1 MRPLSEVLREELE
14 DDGTPLFVLTNEKM
28 YLGAVT
34 MFYPDLMDLIA
45 DKLDSDL
52 YIIPSSIHECLIL
65 PEQEDICGDD
75 LKKLVRTVND
85 TEVADDEILSYNI
98 YKYSRAGRSV
108 TIDNGQNAML
118 SLTANRSED
127 VRQRL

>member
-1 MRPLSEVLREELE
+1 
-14 DDGTPLFVLTNEKM
+14 
-28 YLGAVT
+28 
-34 MFYPDLMDLIA
+34 MDLIA